1 MRPTGVLFAVASQPL
16 AHYSFR
22 MTASQALK
30 HKWIQTQVEGAD
42 EIERRISVARQSGRK
57 ETFRKYLAMKKLKKA
72 ALSEIANHLTQEEVG
87 ALGEIFHTI
96 DKDNNGVMSLQEL
109 DDAISHGEFSRV

>member
-1 MRPTGVLFAVASQPL
+1 MVRLRALTYHVLYNRL
-16 AHYSFR
+16 
-22 MTASQALK
+22 TASQALK

-42 EIERRISVARQSGRK
+42 EIERRISVARSGGRH

-87 ALGEIFHTI
+87 TLGEIFHSI
-96 DKDNNGVMSLQEL
+96 DTDNNGVMSLKEL
-109 DDAISHGEFSRV
+109 DEAISHGMRLC